1 MKLTG
6 KAKEEFK
13 NYFDENYRYNWNYY
27 KAKKTLLNALII
39 EWFDTVGISINL
51 EPIIDFKQKCLY
63 FRPSVNLIYIK
74 ELRGISFKIRN
85 EATDKAIAKANEIYN
100 KNL

>member
-13 NYFDENYRYNWNYY
+13 KWFDENYNDFWNYY
-27 KAKKTLLNALII
+27 NAKKTLLNALII
-39 EWFDTVGISINL
+39 EWFD
-51 EPIIDFKQKCLY
+51 
-63 FRPSVNLIYIK
+63 SVEIYI
-74 ELRGISFKIRN
+74 EISAINYVGLEFSYNIQEKNTINGSNGYVFKIRN

-100 KNL
+100 KKI